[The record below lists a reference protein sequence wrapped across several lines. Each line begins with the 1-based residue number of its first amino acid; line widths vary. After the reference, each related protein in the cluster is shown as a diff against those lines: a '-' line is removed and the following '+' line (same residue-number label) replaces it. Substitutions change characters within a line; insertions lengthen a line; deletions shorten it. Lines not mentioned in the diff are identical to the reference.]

1 MSYLLQKSQEN
12 IISAEHLIAQG
23 CYTSSIHCSYY
34 ACIQRMLNIFYTVK
48 GYDNKKLKGITDK
61 ILGKKG
67 IHEKYIDLLLIEFST
82 KKLNKEKT
90 DFLIRI
96 ETLRKTRNKADYF
109 NRVLSTKQESEDVL
123 RKTKEVVTL
132 IKTLE

>member
-1 MSYLLQKSQEN
+1 MSFLLQKSEEN
-12 IISAEHLIAQG
+12 IKSAEHLIAQG

-48 GYDNKKLKGITDK
+48 GYDHKTLKGITDK
-61 ILGKKG
+61 IGGKG
-67 IHEKYIDLLLIEFST
+67 LHEKYINLLLCEFST
-82 KKLNKEKT
+82 KKLNKEKA

-96 ETLRKTRNKADYF
+96 ETLRQKRNNADYF
-109 NRVLSTKQESEDVL
+109 NKALLTRQESEEVL